1 MSMVINSNIASLNTF
16 NQLNR
21 NSGAMNNSLAKL
33 SSGYAIN
40 SAADDAAGLAISE
53 KMRGQIRGLDQAS
66 ANSQDAISL
75 VQTAEGA
82 LSETTDILQRMRELS
97 VQASTDTL
105 TDDDRTA
112 VQDEVD
118 QLRQEIDRIA
128 DTTEFNT
135 KKLLNGDIAKT
146 VSAGGTAAASINTD
160 KTVAGTNTASGVYT
174 VAFTQAAEQA
184 TLGTQ
189 ADATTNATALIAAT
203 TAVGAANAGDI
214 QINGVSITIDAT
226 DTLETIAS
234 KINNVSSDTG
244 ITASAGGDGT
254 NDFITLNSES
264 YGSDAT
270 ISLTGSNAQ
279 LKNVFAATTSTDTTV
294 SDAGTDAVG
303 TINGQDA
310 TGKGNTLTLK
320 KSGDAADGLSV
331 AGLDGTVADGDT
343 ASITVGTNNTLTF
356 QIGANTDQTLSL
368 AINNMDAYSLGVATS
383 ASGTAGLDLSTASK
397 ATKAI
402 DTIDAA
408 ISTVSSERSKLGAT
422 ENRLD
427 HTINNLTT
435 ASENLTSA
443 ESRIRD
449 VDMASEMAEYTK
461 LSVLTQA
468 ATAMLAQANQQPQQ
482 VLSLLK

>member
-1 MSMVINSNIASLNTF
+1 MSMVINSNLASLNTF

-53 KMRGQIRGLDQAS
+53 KMRGQIRCLDQAS

-82 LSETTDILQRMRELS
+82 LSETTEILQRMRELA

-135 KKLLNGDIAKT
+135 KKLLNGDIAKS
-146 VSAGGTAAASINTD
+146 VSAGGTLAANNAVNEA
-160 KTVAGTNTASGVYT
+160 KTVAGTNTKAGVYE
-174 VAFTQAAEQA
+174 VEITQSAEKA
-184 TLGTQ
+184 TLGN
-189 ADATTNATALIAAT
+189 DANATAAASGL
-203 TAVGAANAGDI
+203 TATDALASYTGDI
-214 QINGVSITIDAT
+214 QINGSTISISAT
-226 DTLETIAS
+226 DTLESLTS
-234 KINNVSSDTG
+234 KINNVTSDTNV
-244 ITASAGGDGT
+244 TAEIANDGT
-254 NDFITLNSES
+254 NYYIKLNSTA

-270 ISLTGSNAQ
+270 ISLSGTNAQ
-279 LKNVFAATTSTDTTV
+279 LTDVFAATDGTDTTV
-294 SDAGTDAVG
+294 SDAGTDVVG
-303 TINGQDA
+303 TIDGKSA
-310 TGKGNTLTLK
+310 TGQGNTLTLK
-320 KSGDAADGLSV
+320 NSTSDADGLKV
-331 AGLDGTVADGDT
+331 TFNDGAAAATGTV
-343 ASITVGTNNTLTF
+343 TVGTNNTLTF
-356 QIGANTDQTLSL
+356 QIGANTDQTISL
-368 AINNMDAYSLGVATS
+368 AINNMDASSLGVAGSNST
-383 ASGTAGLDLSTASK
+383 TAGLDLSTANL
-397 ATKAI
+397 ATNAI

>member
-1 MSMVINSNIASLNTF
+1 MVINSNLASLNTF

-82 LSETTDILQRMRELS
+82 LSETTDILQRMRELA

-146 VSAGGTAAASINTD
+146 VSAGGTNAASINTD

-174 VAFTQAAEQA
+174 VTFTQAAEQA

-189 ADATTNATALIAAT
+189 TTATANTTGLIANT
-203 TAVGAANAGDI
+203 TTVGATNAGDV

-226 DTLETIAS
+226 DTLETIAA
-234 KINNVSSDTG
+234 KINNVASDTG
-244 ITASAGGDGT
+244 VKAVAGGDGT
-254 NDFITLNSES
+254 NDFITLSSES

-270 ISLTGSNAQ
+270 ISLTGSNDQ
-279 LKNVFAATTSTDTTV
+279 LKNVFAATAGTDTTV

-303 TINGQDA
+303 TINGEAA

-320 KSGDAADGLSV
+320 KSGNAADGLSV
-331 AGLDGTVADGDT
+331 SGIDGTVTNGDT
-343 ASITVGTNNTLTF
+343 ASIAVGTNNTLTF

-368 AINNMDAYSLGVATS
+368 AINNMDAYSLGVATD
-383 ASGTAGLDLSTASK
+383 ATGTAGLDLSTANK